1 MKRTGPVP
9 KRKGDAPETLS
20 QAINWTTVKTRYRR
34 AGLCE
39 GCAGQAAYGHQ
50 LSFRRINPPCEA
62 DRGKILPERVL
73 RQQGDRGQLWLNGHW
88 HPRPE
93 D

>member
-1 MKRTGPVP
+1 MSPKASTP
-9 KRKGDAPETLS
+9 KRKTDVPETVS
-20 QAINWTTVKTRYRR
+20 QAINWQTVKTRYLR

-39 GCAGQAAYGHQ
+39 GCAAQAAYGHQ

-62 DRGKILPERVL
+62 DRGKRLPAKVIE
-73 RQQGDRGQLWLNGHW
+73 QQGDRGQLWLNGHW